1 MIRRQYLV
9 LLGVVLKMFNSKK
22 TDQLRKMLFS
32 GNEQDRMISAGVMR
46 TIFSDI
52 TRLYFENRQ
61 AIGKGCLIFNPED
74 PAKSKFLSRTDLQ
87 RDVALAEEDMNEDFA
102 NGFKKILN
110 VIDNHDNDDMAIVVM
125 VYTDG
130 LAVNL
135 IDPERINETIDEI
148 SNGLIT

>member
-74 PAKSKFLSRTDLQ
+74 PSKSKFLSRTDLQ

-135 IDPERINETIDEI
+135 IDPERIKETIDEI